1 MIPMSPK
8 IWIKNDGQKF
18 TMPDPQTSWL
28 WGERITLI
36 KILKIW
42 VEGQDIEKVQ
52 RRDGDVYDRTV
63 DKVEGSTGLRDGKRN
78 LG

>member
-1 MIPMSPK
+1 MSR
-8 IWIKNDGQKF
+8 GARH
-18 TMPDPQTSWL
+18 
-28 WGERITLI
+28 G
-36 KILKIW
+36 
-42 VEGQDIEKVQ
+42 EKVQ